1 MKRALTALLGLM
13 TLQACSSMPHKAVQ
27 TSQIQDNTA
36 SNPGPNPLATS
47 ELYLGVVEGLIK
59 QQRYEAAIAFLA
71 KYQKTQPAT
80 VRFRKLTAD
89 ALLGTG
95 RYEEA
100 IATYKTLLQSSFAA
114 EAFNGTGWALSAS
127 GQWDLAEENFRQAT
141 LLDPANAIY
150 LNNLGYARLKQN
162 RAGQDLTSA
171 VNALQRAYELTPDSS
186 QIRNN
191 LALAT
196 TLSGNRPQL
205 LTLLDTIHDANQRK
219 IVSDFAA
226 RWTPQTQE
234 PAVSKGGLQ

>member
-1 MKRALTALLGLM
+1 MKRALAVLLGM
-13 TLQACSSMPHKAVQ
+13 VILQACSTMPRRAVRTGPAQ
-27 TSQIQDNTA
+27 DETSLQA
-36 SNPGPNPLATS
+36 NPSSLATTD
-47 ELYLGVVEGLIK
+47 LYLGVVEGLIK

-71 KYQKTQPAT
+71 KYQRSQPST

-100 IATYKTLLQSSFAA
+100 IASYRTILQSGFAA
-114 EAFNGTGWALSAS
+114 EAFNGMGWALSAS
-127 GQWDLAEENFRQAT
+127 GQWNLAEENFRQAT

-162 RAGQDLTSA
+162 RAGQDLTPA
-171 VNALQRAYELTPDSS
+171 VKALQRAYELTPDSK

-196 TLSGNRPQL
+196 ALSGNRPQL
-205 LTLLDTIHDANQRK
+205 LTLLDTIPDANQRK
-219 IVSDFAA
+219 IVSDFAGRGA
-226 RWTPQTQE
+226 PETQE
-234 PAVSKGGLQ
+234 PAVSKGGVP

>member
-1 MKRALTALLGLM
+1 
-13 TLQACSSMPHKAVQ
+13 MPYKAVRTGQ
-27 TSQIQDNTA
+27 PQDNTV
-36 SNPGPNPLATS
+36 SKTDPSPLATS
-47 ELYLGVVEGLIK
+47 DLYLGVVEGLIK

-71 KYQKTQPAT
+71 KYQKTQPPTA
-80 VRFRKLTAD
+80 RFRKLTAD

-100 IATYKTLLQSSFAA
+100 ITTYKTLLQSSFAA
-114 EAFNGTGWALSAS
+114 EAFNGMGWAQSAS
-127 GQWDLAEENFRQAT
+127 GQWSAAEENFRQAT

-162 RAGQDLTSA
+162 RTGQDLTSA
-171 VNALQRAYELTPDSS
+171 VNALQRAYELTPDSK

-196 TLSGNRPQL
+196 ALSGNRPQL
-205 LTLLDTIHDANQRK
+205 LTLLDTIHDTNQRK

-234 PAVSKGGLQ
+234 PAVSKGGTP